1 MLAHSGPIYSQ
12 SREAC
17 CIRCLNKLLRVVV
30 KTPWTIYVVRRVS
43 QPFCSLSFVL
53 RITSSKRPA
62 NGIHTLNRVC
72 SCVGMLGTRY
82 LFDCHHSMRKNA
94 PLSPPSVVC
103 CSWCVFYSP
112 PRYQKLLVAHSSL
125 QQTQEWRISAGID
138 PKDKSTTGGCV
149 STPRTTA
156 LSLSA
161 SFRASQSKTHT
172 RKVDGTRKKKR
183 KINFFFPVYNYRRRP
198 TQGN

>member
-94 PLSPPSVVC
+94 PLSPPLLCVAVGVC
-103 CSWCVFYSP
+103 SIPHLAIKSCWSP
-112 PRYQKLLVAHSSL
+112 IRPFNRHKSGGYPPGSIQKTS
-125 QQTQEWRISAGID
+125 
-138 PKDKSTTGGCV
+138 
-149 STPRTTA
+149 
-156 LSLSA
+156 
-161 SFRASQSKTHT
+161 
-172 RKVDGTRKKKR
+172 
-183 KINFFFPVYNYRRRP
+183 RRREDASRR
-198 TQGN
+198 QGRQHFLFPLHLELRRVKHTHEK